1 MKALVKEFSMKNVY
15 QNLIYELY
23 QLKERALESMR
34 QYKEKTMTLQN
45 KF

>member
-1 MKALVKEFSMKNVY
+1 MKALVKEFSANNVY

-23 QLKERALESMR
+23 QLKEGALESMR
-34 QYKEKTMTLQN
+34 EYKERTMTLQN